1 MDQIDL
7 IRTKVD
13 LVELISSY
21 IPVKKAGRNFK
32 ALCPFHGEKTPSF
45 VISPERQI
53 WKCFGCN
60 LGGDVFRFL
69 MEYEKMSFAETLH
82 FLADKTGVKL
92 TGFKPST
99 AQQEKE
105 RLLAINHLA
114 SEFYHYVLLNH
125 PAGKQG
131 LAYLLNRGI
140 GQSAIKTFKLGYA
153 PNNWDTLLNYLTRKK
168 GYKTQDLEKI
178 GLVIHKSHYSSRL
191 RQGFGGQASISNHP
205 SNYYDRFRGRI
216 MFPLT
221 DQRSNILGFSGR
233 TIRSD
238 KDLSADRQE
247 AKYINSPET
256 ILYHKSEL
264 FYGLHLIKEAIKK
277 KDQAVIVE
285 GEFDLISS
293 YQAGI
298 KNVVAIKGSAL
309 TEPQVNLIK
318 RFCSTIILA
327 LDADAAGDAAVRR
340 GIEIADNA
348 GLNIRVSQPK
358 YGKDPD
364 ECARHS
370 PALWKES
377 VNQAMPVFDFYLQSV
392 VNRFD
397 KDSVEGKKK
406 ISEEIIPLLAKI
418 TNEVIKAH
426 YFKKLA
432 DMLKVEEEAIIKE
445 MERLSRLHKISF
457 STSNIIQPEQKIDK
471 KTRRDLLEELLLS
484 MLLQNDKEITNLIN
498 QINIEHFSNPAM
510 KKIMSFLKEFLLK
523 NNFVINKFVA
533 GLPEELVE
541 TVDRL
546 YLQELRDILKDKNTF
561 AREMKKA
568 QQELEWFY
576 LKDQLSHLAQKIREK
591 ERQNIKEGVEPLREE
606 FNTLSKQLKELT

>member
-7 IRTKVD
+7 IRSKVD

-21 IPVKKAGRNFK
+21 IPLKKAGRNFK
-32 ALCPFHGEKTPSF
+32 ALCPFHSEKTPSF
-45 VISPERQI
+45 IISPERQI
-53 WKCFGCN
+53 WKCFGCS

-140 GQSAIKTFKLGYA
+140 GQSVIETFKLGYA
-153 PNNWDTLLNYLTRKK
+153 PNNWDTLLNYLVKK
-168 GYKTQDLEKI
+168 KTYQTQDLEKA
-178 GLVIHKSHYSSRL
+178 GLIINKSHHPSS
-191 RQGFGGQASISNHP
+191 IIHDP

-233 TIRSD
+233 TISSAE
-238 KDLSADRQE
+238 DLPRDRQE

-256 ILYHKSEL
+256 ILYHKGEL
-264 FYGLHLIKEAIKK
+264 FYGLHLTKEAIKK
-277 KDQAVIVE
+277 KDQTVIVE

-298 KNVVAIKGSAL
+298 KNVAAIKGSAL

-327 LDADAAGDAAVRR
+327 LDTDAAGDAAVRR

-370 PALWKES
+370 PGLWKES
-377 VNQAMPVFDFYLQSV
+377 INQAMPVFDFYLQSV

-432 DMLKVEEEAIIKE
+432 DTLKVEEETIIKE

-471 KTRRDLLEELLLS
+471 KTRRDLLEELLLG
-484 MLLQNDKEITNLIN
+484 MLLQNDKEIINLIN
-498 QINIEHFSNPAM
+498 QINIEHFYNPAI
-510 KKIMSFLKEFLLK
+510 KKILSFLKKFLLK

-546 YLQELRDILKDKNTF
+546 YLQELRDILKDKSTF
-561 AREMKKA
+561 AREMEKA
-568 QQELEWFY
+568 KQELEWFY

-591 ERQNIKEGVEPLREE
+591 EKQNIKEGVEPLREE
-606 FNTLSKQLKELT
+606 FNTLSKQLKQLS